1 MPPIQSR
8 YGYQPLQ
15 ELCDPQ
21 RAAPAGHGQDFFHA
35 AKRREG

>member
-1 MPPIQSR
+1 MPPIQSCH
-8 YGYQPLQ
+8 GYRSLQ

-21 RAAPAGHGQDFFHA
+21 QVAPACHAQDFLHA